1 MCFDVLTLSMDANS
15 DASALLMFL
24 VEKVSWGGVWVKNDR
39 QVCGETIVC
48 VLDDLK
54 ILTITILCFLYKSNV
69 CLVTIYVIVL
79 VLL

>member
-48 VLDDLK
+48 VLSWMISK
-54 ILTITILCFLYKSNV
+54 F
-69 CLVTIYVIVL
+69 
-79 VLL
+79 

>member
-24 VEKVSWGGVWVKNDR
+24 VEKVSWGGVLVKNDR

-48 VLDDLK
+48 V
-54 ILTITILCFLYKSNV
+54 FLMISKF
-69 CLVTIYVIVL
+69 
-79 VLL
+79 